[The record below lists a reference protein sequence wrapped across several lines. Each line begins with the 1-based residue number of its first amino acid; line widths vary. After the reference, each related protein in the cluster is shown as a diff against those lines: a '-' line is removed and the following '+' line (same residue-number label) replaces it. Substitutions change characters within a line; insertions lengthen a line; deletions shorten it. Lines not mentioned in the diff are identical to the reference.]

1 MPRQL
6 TEREILELKQ
16 AQESSLMAIDNVTG
30 VGVGPCADGELCIK
44 VYVSELTPGLQD
56 QIPTQLD
63 GVKVEIEVI
72 GSTGIF

>member
-16 AQESSLMAIDNVTG
+16 TQESSLMAIDKVTG
-30 VGVGPCADGELCIK
+30 VGVGPGADGELCIK
-44 VYVSELTPGLQD
+44 VYVSELTPGWRD
-56 QIPTQLD
+56 RIPTQIN

-72 GSTGIF
+72 GSTEIF